1 MYQKLSHLNYNKT
14 NFAVQLQNYLDKVNT
29 KINHFT
35 YKQQEGTYLPLVSLR
50 AIDSE
55 TKGVVIEPLYRK
67 HTEMYPRQT
76 GLTYQALTDLV
87 DLIPIIKAAAPTFV
101 MDVLNLSF
109 SAYKTHAINRVIDD
123 FNNDRLRLV
132 KGHEYKVIQK
142 LLTDNAATFE
152 ISESSYHCFK
162 NCSTAYRDKFIHT
175 MIRQK
180 NHAHHDPSYLIRF
193 KLSLPESNEF
203 PF

>member
-1 MYQKLSHLNYNKT
+1 MYQKLSHLNYDKT
-14 NFAVQLQNYLDKVNT
+14 NFAVQLQNYLDNINT
-29 KINHFT
+29 KINHFI
-35 YKQQEGTYLPLVSLR
+35 YKQQAGTYLPLVSLR
-50 AIDSE
+50 AVDDE
-55 TKGVVIEPLYRK
+55 KNGVVIEPLYRK
-67 HTEMYPRQT
+67 HTDMYPRQT

-87 DLIPIIKAAAPTFV
+87 DLIPIIKAVAPTFV

-123 FNNDRLRLV
+123 FNNGRLRLV

-142 LLTDNAATFE
+142 LLTDNTAEFE
-152 ISESSYHCFK
+152 ISESSYYCFK
-162 NCSTAYRDKFIHT
+162 NCGTAYHDRFIHT
-175 MIRQK
+175 MIRQQ

-193 KLSLPESNEF
+193 KLSVPEHTEF